1 MTEPLL
7 LTLNFNLPTQDGLTG
22 LRRLLRK
29 KKLKRK
35 VTVNLINALTPIVV
49 ELLLFPLFMIF
60 LMAGNIQCLL
70 EMILITPSLQTL
82 ISVFEPGISLS
93 W

>member
-1 MTEPLL
+1 MEE
-7 LTLNFNLPTQDGLTG
+7 
-22 LRRLLRK
+22 

-49 ELLLFPLFMIF
+49 ELLLFPVFMIF

-82 ISVFEPGISLS
+82 ITVFEPGLSLILVTLVPEIITFGF
-93 W
+93 

>member
-7 LTLNFNLPTQDGLTG
+7 LTLNFNLPTQDGLIG
-22 LRRLLRK
+22 LRWLWRK
-29 KKLKRK
+29 QKLKRK

-60 LMAGNIQCLL
+60 LMAGNIV
-70 EMILITPSLQTL
+70 S
-82 ISVFEPGISLS
+82 PGNESDYP
-93 W
+93 